1 MVFLLGDAAIAGSET
16 IEGQDPL
23 KRDARA
29 VRSDSRRA
37 AAKART
43 RARRASAA
51 QNTPA
56 PAVLPQRSTESTTAV
71 KLAVKHVTPTQT
83 QTQTLSAPSVP
94 SVSTAEP
101 RAAAAVVKVLSKSGK
116 KRMNK
121 WMKKQEELKVT
132 VPL

>member
-1 MVFLLGDAAIAGSET
+1 MVLLLADAT
-16 IEGQDPL
+16 IEDTESTEGQDPL
-23 KRDARA
+23 KRNARA

-37 AAKART
+37 AARART

-51 QNTPA
+51 QSAPT

-71 KLAVKHVTPTQT
+71 KTAVKHVTPTQT
-83 QTQTLSAPSVP
+83 QSAPAVA

-101 RAAAAVVKVLSKSGK
+101 RAAAAVNVLSKSGK

-121 WMKKQEELKVT
+121 WVKKQDELKNA